1 MKALYVETKNPPM
14 QNKYRRNFIL
24 LCFGRT
30 ASGLGSSL
38 FGFGMSLYVL
48 DLTGSA
54 AVFSLIFGLSI
65 LPGVLVNLFAS
76 VFIDRSNKK
85 KVMVIADII
94 SGIMVFLFF
103 GIFKAN
109 PQSILLFVMYSVSL
123 SLIQSLFT
131 LAISSSIPEFVDK
144 DNVARVN
151 STMQALG
158 ASISI
163 VGPILGAIAYK
174 AIGFDMLFLLNGT
187 ALILAGL
194 AEIFL
199 VYAYIAPVS
208 SMESRKSYFSDLR
221 FTFEYLG
228 KYRVLAFFFIF
239 AAIINFIYN
248 PLMFVVLPY
257 VNYNQIRVTG
267 LQLSLIQAA
276 AATGVILAAL
286 AISIRKLLYK
296 MLLRKFFTL
305 FKAQAV
311 LIMAWI
317 FPVLPIFKAGSK
329 WYIVAIFSMILI
341 LYGAMNTAQNIPM
354 ITYFQLKIPD
364 NMRARIIGVFSTSLY
379 ISSPIGMWLYGIL
392 LENVKWTYVTFV
404 SGVVMLV
411 LGVFA
416 GRNKYYQEFLQ
427 QQENQ
432 EVMAA

>member
-1 MKALYVETKNPPM
+1 MKVLEAETKINPM
-14 QNKYRRNFIL
+14 QNKHRRNFIL
-24 LCFGRT
+24 LSFGR
-30 ASGLGSSL
+30 AVSGLGSSV

-54 AVFSLIFGLSI
+54 AIFSLIFSLSI
-65 LPGVLVNLFAS
+65 LPGVLVNLFGS
-76 VFIDRSNKK
+76 VFIDRGNKK
-85 KVMVIADII
+85 QVMVAADIF
-94 SGIMVFLFF
+94 SGVMVFLFLAL
-103 GIFKAN
+103 FKAN
-109 PQSILLFVMYSVSL
+109 SQSILLFVVYSVSL
-123 SLIQSLFT
+123 SLVQSVFT

-174 AIGFDMLFLLNGT
+174 AIGLDMLFLLNGT

-194 AEIFL
+194 AEILL
-199 VYAYIAPVS
+199 VYVYIAPERSV
-208 SMESRKSYFSDLR
+208 ESGNSYFADMR

-228 KYRVLAFFFIF
+228 KYKVLAFFFIF

-257 VNYNQIRVTG
+257 VNYNQIKVTG
-267 LQLSLIQAA
+267 LQLSVIQAA
-276 AATGVILAAL
+276 AATGVIVSAL
-286 AISIRKLLYK
+286 VISVKKHLYK
-296 MLLRKFFTL
+296 TLLRKFFTL

-311 LIMAWI
+311 LIMAWL
-317 FPVLPIFKAGSK
+317 FPVIPIFSNGSK
-329 WYIVAIFSMILI
+329 WYIVVVFSMILI

-364 NMRARIIGVFSTSLY
+364 NLRARIIGVFSTSLY
-379 ISSPIGMWLYGIL
+379 ITSPIGMWLYGIL
-392 LENVKWTYVTFV
+392 LENVKWTYVTFI
-404 SGVVMLV
+404 SGVVMLG
-411 LGVFA
+411 LGIFA
-416 GRNKYYQEFLQ
+416 GRNKYYREFLQ
-427 QQENQ
+427 QQDNQ